1 MAKISGNIR
10 RFRNEKNM
18 TQARLAELLFVTR
31 QTVSSWE
38 TGRTQPDIE
47 MLTALAE
54 ALDVRIEELIYGRRN
69 RVSRG
74 ADDPGSRKLIHIVL
88 ATLGALFL
96 VAGVLVIFIYLY
108 DYIPEAVKRAAVFL
122 PTLAGAAFGVWVFIK
137 KRDSAAFREAAC
149 VAWGL
154 GMFVTNGLVSKYTV
168 GSAGYA
174 NLLLI
179 DALMLVPLTLIFDAF
194 VPIAAAAVTS
204 GYFIGYTADHYWY
217 LNAWSDRLILT
228 AALAGFLLLIIYRTY
243 RGKLDPQQKFLARW
257 VCVLDVPAAGFLLGA
272 IFSNDPELLLPTVP
286 IAFFLSLYLADRG
299 EKTAF
304 PTRVVGEIG
313 MTAAAA
319 VTGIYAA
326 AEGEFDIRL
335 IGSDKWIGFLPA
347 YALTLAML
355 VFALLRGGKERRPT
369 NDLLVAIGGAGV
381 LLCGTLSRYHL
392 SFLLI
397 FTIPFA
403 YLMMLTQLVS
413 GVRKS
418 SLARLNL
425 GLVPICVTTA
435 GILIAADLGELPSGV
450 MLILLGGALI
460 AVNAAMAKRFGK
472 IKAQKEESEAI
483 KDVS

>member
-10 RFRNEKNM
+10 RFRTEKNM
-18 TQARLAELLFVTR
+18 TQTELAELLFVTR

-69 RVSRG
+69 RVSRE

-88 ATLGALFL
+88 AALGALFL
-96 VAGVLVIFIYLY
+96 VAGMLVIFIYLY

-122 PTLAGAAFGVWVFIK
+122 PTLAGAAFGIWVFIK

-149 VAWGL
+149 IAWGL
-154 GMFVTNGLVSKYTV
+154 GMFVTNGLVSKYTI

-204 GYFIGYTADHYWY
+204 GYFVGYTADRYWY

-228 AALAGFLLLIIYRTY
+228 AVLAAFLLLIFYRTY
-243 RGKLDPQQKFLARW
+243 RGKLEPQQKFLARW
-257 VCVLDVPAAGFLLGA
+257 ICVLYVPAAGFLLGA
-272 IFSNDPELLLPTVP
+272 IFSNDWGDLLPTIP

-299 EKTAF
+299 EKTEF
-304 PTRVVGEIG
+304 STRTVGEIG
-313 MTAAAA
+313 MAACAAA
-319 VTGIYAA
+319 TGIYAA
-326 AEGEFDIRL
+326 ADGSFDIRT
-335 IGSDKWIGFLPA
+335 GSVEWVGYLPA
-347 YALTLAML
+347 FALTLCML
-355 VFALLRGGKERRPT
+355 VFALLRGGKGRSPLS
-369 NDLLVAIGGAGV
+369 DLLVAIGGGGV
-381 LLCGTLSRYHL
+381 LLCGTLSGFHL
-392 SFLLI
+392 SFLI
-397 FTIPFA
+397 CFTIPFA

-413 GVRKS
+413 GVRKA

-435 GILIAADLGELPSGV
+435 GILITADLGELLNGA

-460 AVNAAMAKRFGK
+460 AVNVAMAKRFEK
-472 IKAQKEESEAI
+472 LKKQKEESEPTE
-483 KDVS
+483 DVS

>member
-10 RFRNEKNM
+10 RFRTGKNM
-18 TQARLAELLFVTR
+18 TQSELAEKLFVTR

-47 MLTALAE
+47 MLSALAE
-54 ALDVRIEELIYGRRN
+54 ALDVPIEELIYGKRS
-69 RVSRG
+69 RVSRQ

-88 ATLGALFL
+88 AALGALFL

-108 DYIPEAVKRAAVFL
+108 DYIPETVKRTAVFL
-122 PTLAGAAFGVWVFIK
+122 PTLAGAAFGIWVFLK

-154 GMFVTNGLVSKYTV
+154 GMFVTNGLVSKFTV

-179 DALMLVPLTLIFDAF
+179 DALMLVPLTFIFDAF

-204 GYFIGYTADHYWY
+204 GYFVGYTANRYWY
-217 LNAWSDRLILT
+217 LNIWPDRLILT
-228 AALAGFLLLIIYRTY
+228 AVIAAFLLLIFFRTY
-243 RGKLDPQQKFLARW
+243 RGKLEPQQKFLARW
-257 VCVLDVPAAGFLLGA
+257 VCVLDVPAAGFLLA
-272 IFSNDPELLLPTVP
+272 EIFAHDIGEVLPTIP

-299 EKTAF
+299 EKTEF
-304 PTRVVGEIG
+304 PTRTVGEIG
-313 MTAAAA
+313 MAVCAA
-319 VTGIYAA
+319 VTGIWAA
-326 AEGEFDIRL
+326 AEGEFNI
-335 IGSDKWIGFLPA
+335 SFNSVEWVGFLPA

-355 VFALLRGGKERRPT
+355 VFALQRGGRGRRPL
-369 NDLLVAIGGAGV
+369 NDLLVAIGAGGV
-381 LLCGTLSRYHL
+381 LLCGTLGMFHL
-392 SFLLI
+392 SFLLF

-403 YLMMLTQLVS
+403 YLMMLTQLVA

-425 GLVPICVTTA
+425 GLIPLCVMTA
-435 GILIAADLGELPSGV
+435 GILIAADLGVLLNGAT
-450 MLILLGGALI
+450 LILLGVALI
-460 AVNAAMAKRFGK
+460 AVNAALAKRFGK
-472 IKAQKEESEAI
+472 IREQQKESGAQE
-483 KDVS
+483 DVS

>member
-88 ATLGALFL
+88 AALGALFL

-137 KRDSAAFREAAC
+137 KKDSAAFREAAC

-204 GYFIGYTADHYWY
+204 GYFIGYTADRYWY

-299 EKTAF
+299 DKTEF
-304 PTRVVGEIG
+304 PTRTVGEIG
-313 MTAAAA
+313 MAVCAAA
-319 VTGIYAA
+319 TGIYAA
-326 AEGEFDIRL
+326 ADGSFDIRP
-335 IGSDKWIGFLPA
+335 GSVEWLEYLPV

-355 VFALLRGGKERRPT
+355 VFALRRGGRGRRPT
-369 NDLLVAIGGAGV
+369 NDLLVAIGAGGV
-381 LLCGTLSRYHL
+381 LLCGTLDWYYL
-392 SFLLI
+392 SFLLL

-403 YLMMLTQLVS
+403 YLMMLTQLIS
-413 GVRKS
+413 GVRKA

-435 GILIAADLGELPSGV
+435 GILIAADLGELPNGV